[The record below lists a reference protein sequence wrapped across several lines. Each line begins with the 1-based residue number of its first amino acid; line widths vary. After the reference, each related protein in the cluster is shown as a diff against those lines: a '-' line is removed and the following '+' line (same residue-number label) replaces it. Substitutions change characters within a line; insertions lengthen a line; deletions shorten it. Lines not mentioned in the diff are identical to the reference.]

1 MTTRGGPRRSGGPR
15 FYHRRRVCS
24 FCVDKVRIIDY
35 KDIQRL
41 RRYISDRARID
52 PRRKTGTCTKH
63 QRRLSVALKRARHL
77 SLLPFT
83 SAHIFEMYGPS

>member
-1 MTTRGGPRRSGGPR
+1 
-15 FYHRRRVCS
+15 
-24 FCVDKVRIIDY
+24 VDKVQIIDY

-41 RRYISDRARID
+41 RRYVSDRARID

-83 SAHIFEMYGPS
+83 SAHIFEMAGTS